1 MNAPM
6 NTPRTNTTK
15 SANSMTPRI
24 KAGKTLFKSAQGDL
38 NAAQRKLDSARA
50 IRRSARGSAA

>member
-1 MNAPM
+1 MQS
-6 NTPRTNTTK
+6 PR
-15 SANSMTPRI
+15 SE
-24 KAGKTLFKSAQGDL
+24 GKTLFKSAQGDL